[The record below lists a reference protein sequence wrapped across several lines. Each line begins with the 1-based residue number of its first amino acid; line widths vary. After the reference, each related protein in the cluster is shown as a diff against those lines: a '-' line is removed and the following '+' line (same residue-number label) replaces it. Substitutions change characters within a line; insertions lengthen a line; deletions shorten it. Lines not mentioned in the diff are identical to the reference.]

1 MAFPRLSILRERP
14 AGGREGRSRLLRI
27 RTPRFFVISTVS
39 PIGAGFSRVQLRHGR
54 ECDNVAAMKNFP
66 SVKLSATPMALLL
79 STMQL
84 AAAPSDATR
93 PAKALGP
100 ANAPATIEFFSDL
113 QCPQCARYEPIV
125 KSLKTEFGD
134 QVRIVLRQFPLNTHE
149 QAVLA
154 ACVAEAAANQGKFWQ
169 MAEALYKT
177 QWMWASAPA
186 PRTILMDQAKN
197 LGLDLDQFQ
206 KDLDGTECSEQID
219 ADGAYGLALGVKT
232 APSVLING
240 FNVPNTEF
248 NENGFR
254 AAIKAPLPKT
264 AQ

>member
-1 MAFPRLSILRERP
+1 MTMLARLKLPDGWTALLILAVCSATALAATRGEVRP
-14 AGGREGRSRLLRI
+14 A
-27 RTPRFFVISTVS
+27 
-39 PIGAGFSRVQLRHGR
+39 
-54 ECDNVAAMKNFP
+54 N
-66 SVKLSATPMALLL
+66 
-79 STMQL
+79 
-84 AAAPSDATR
+84 
-93 PAKALGP
+93 ALGP
-100 ANAPATIEFFSDL
+100 ANAPVTIEFFSDL

-134 QVRIVLRQFPLNTHE
+134 KVRMVLRHFPLNTHE
-149 QAVLA
+149 HAVLA
-154 ACVAEAAANQGKFWQ
+154 ACAAEAAANQGKFWQ

-206 KDLDGTECSEQID
+206 KDLDGTECRERID
-219 ADGAYGLALGVKT
+219 ADGAYRLGLGVKT
-232 APSVLING
+232 APAVLING

-254 AAIKAPLPKT
+254 AAIKAALAKT
-264 AQ
+264 GQ